1 MTTQSDDDRFEPEQN
16 HPDGGTQKGKD
27 ASSEDTSTVGNAQTV
42 PAAGRVSV
50 TDHKGA
56 SVNKGGRSGN
66 GGSNGLPK
74 KPATGT
80 AGGDLGRSPTVRE
93 RQAMMQLASAG
104 FELASFSLILGGAGY
119 GVDHWLGNAT
129 PYVAIAGLLIGFSLG
144 FYRLIVLASK
154 MG

>member
-16 HPDGGTQKGKD
+16 HPGGGTLKEKNS
-27 ASSEDTSTVGNAQTV
+27 SSEDTSTQCDAQAVSAT
-42 PAAGRVSV
+42 GRVSAA
-50 TDHKGA
+50 DHKGV
-56 SVNKGGRSGN
+56 SVNKGGRTGN
-66 GGSNGLPK
+66 GGDTGLPK

-80 AGGDLGRSPTVRE
+80 SGGDLGRAPTVRE
-93 RQAMMQLASAG
+93 RQAMMHLASAG

-119 GVDHWLGNAT
+119 AVDHWLGNAT
-129 PYVAIAGLLIGFSLG
+129 PYFAIAGLLIGFSLG